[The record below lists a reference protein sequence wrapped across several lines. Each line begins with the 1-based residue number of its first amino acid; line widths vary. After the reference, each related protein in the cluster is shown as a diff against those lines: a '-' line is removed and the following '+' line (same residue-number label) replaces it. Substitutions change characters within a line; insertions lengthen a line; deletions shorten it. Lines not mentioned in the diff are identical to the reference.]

1 MLNGQKLQ
9 GVETAREIHLFLKAR
24 GTDPKEYPLF
34 DVVVSRLFR
43 VVVVEMGLYL
53 YCCWCVCVQYR
64 IAYEGI
70 NPDQVTAR
78 I

>member
-34 DVVVSRLFR
+34 DVVVSRLDLAFWFLLLFCYGGGSEADFLMGVTFAVSDR
-43 VVVVEMGLYL
+43 V
-53 YCCWCVCVQYR
+53 
-64 IAYEGI
+64 
-70 NPDQVTAR
+70 
-78 I
+78 